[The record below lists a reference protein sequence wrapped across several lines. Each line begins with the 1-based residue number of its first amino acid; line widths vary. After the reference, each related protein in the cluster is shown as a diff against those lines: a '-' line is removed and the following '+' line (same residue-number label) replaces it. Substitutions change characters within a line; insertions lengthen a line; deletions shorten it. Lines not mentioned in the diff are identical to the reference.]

1 MKKSLFFWLYFVMSI
16 ILAVYFATRFITSQM
31 GRGPISHINH
41 VDIISDKKDTDMTP
55 LKMAVG
61 IPKGASIRAI
71 DLYQVNNRIISVPG
85 VKDASTRRLPN
96 GNLIIKTKQH
106 NIVAMWSDGVMFYPL
121 SVDGTRIDNPVEER
135 DPNTI
140 VFKGEIPDNLHDII
154 NSLSVLSE
162 NIDYV
167 NMIESRRW
175 DIHTKNGI
183 TIYLPEEN
191 VSTAINKINLLNQN
205 QKLLSRN
212 IEIIDMRDNARIL
225 VKTRK

>member
-1 MKKSLFFWLYFVMSI
+1 MKKSLFFWLYFIVSI

-55 LKMAVG
+55 LKMAIG
-61 IPKGASIRAI
+61 IPKGSNIRAI
-71 DLYQVNNRIISVPG
+71 DLHQVNNRIISVPG
-85 VKDASTRRLPN
+85 VKDAATRRLPN
-96 GNLIIKTKQH
+96 GNIIIKTKQH

-121 SVDGTRIDNPVEER
+121 SVDGTKIDNPVEER

-140 VFKGEIPDNLHDII
+140 VFKGEIPDNLNNII
-154 NSLSVLSE
+154 NSLSVLSKD
-162 NIDYV
+162 IDYV
-167 NMIESRRW
+167 TMIESRRW

-191 VSTAINKINLLNQN
+191 ISTAINKINLLNQN

-212 IEIIDMRDNARIL
+212 IEIIDMRDDARIL
-225 VKTRK
+225 VKPRK